1 MRPLNRPMFKMG
13 GPVKEGIMDG
23 IREPKADGGN
33 IGGGIIEGRPAG
45 KGRTG
50 FNVVTIGGNI
60 LARTAPFLSKA
71 RTGIGSFFKSTKPPQ
86 FTPAPS
92 GTYTSMLPNFVQK
105 YLIPSGRFRQPAIP
119 KDQVIP
125 GKFKPAPLSLREIV
139 TSPRTLFTAAR
150 ENPGTA
156 FLLGGQIK
164 NLKGIAE
171 GDDELILGK
180 VRNLGVDAVQGAA
193 NYLLGTE
200 FGKELEI
207 EGDGKEKAELPGQDQ
222 KGGANVDSKVE
233 VNEQGGSA
241 PSNQFNDD
249 GTKKDISVERLLKG
263 IVKRART
270 DAAADTAIK
279 FGQQLRTGEASI
291 KDPSSVIDVASG
303 EFDKVSDLQEKVDLA
318 LIENELKKQQIAAQ
332 ATATTEKAL
341 EIEKRKRGMITMGDL
356 VRADKSGMGLTHS
369 GTLGIA
375 REFADL
381 TGKKYRGSIGNDD
394 LLAKFEKND
403 RFKTDELGVITEK
416 LQGGDDGLYI
426 LGTRVYEKSGPIVK
440 LIKT

>member
-1 MRPLNRPMFKMG
+1 MFKMG
-13 GPVKEGIMDG
+13 GPVKEGVMEG
-23 IREPKADGGN
+23 IKEPRQNFVVGGAALS
-33 IGGGIIEGRPAG
+33 GLGVGLRALASRLPAFLRPAG
-45 KGRTG
+45 AGTRTVPKLGPPTAGTPGGTQFSKGFPGPRLPGTAGTGPGTAEVPLSALERFRTIPA
-50 FNVVTIGGNI
+50 V
-60 LARTAPFLSKA
+60 ARDPLLLGLTGPAG
-71 RTGIGSFFKSTKPPQ
+71 TGIGGKILGGLKSTAKYSLT
-86 FTPAPS
+86 TPTGLI
-92 GTYTSMLPNFVQK
+92 GTE
-105 YLIPSGRFRQPAIP
+105 LIF
-119 KDQVIP
+119 
-125 GKFKPAPLSLREIV
+125 
-139 TSPRTLFTAAR
+139 SPVRKTVKALF
-150 ENPGTA
+150 
-156 FLLGGQIK
+156 
-164 NLKGIAE
+164 
-171 GDDELILGK
+171 GDD
-180 VRNLGVDAVQGAA
+180 
-193 NYLLGTE
+193 T
-200 FGKELEI
+200 EI
-207 EGDGKEKAELPGQDQ
+207 EGDKKEKAKLPGQDP
-222 KGGANVDSKVE
+222 KGSVNVDSKVE

-249 GTKKDISVERLLKG
+249 GTKKDTSVQRLLKG

-303 EFDKVSDLQEKVDLA
+303 EFDKVSDIQKKVDLA

-341 EIEKRKRGMITMGDL
+341 EIERRKRSMITMGDL

-381 TGKKYRGSIGNDD
+381 TNKKYRGSIGNDD

>member
-23 IREPKADGGN
+23 IRELKADGGT
-33 IGGGIIEGRPAG
+33 IGGGTIVGEDKG

-50 FNVVTIGGNI
+50 YALPLLAFAPAALGTAARFLAPRAIMGGLRAFGRGVAAKPTAAPKIEGIFNVQRLRSLFPT
-60 LARTAPFLSKA
+60 
-71 RTGIGSFFKSTKPPQ
+71 
-86 FTPAPS
+86 
-92 GTYTSMLPNFVQK
+92 
-105 YLIPSGRFRQPAIP
+105 GRFLQPATP
-119 KDQVIP
+119 KGQVIP
-125 GKFKPAPLSLREIV
+125 GKFQPAPLSFKEAIRSPEIIGRAV
-139 TSPRTLFTAAR
+139 R
-150 ENPGTA
+150 ENPITA
-156 FLLGGQIK
+156 FVGAGQIK
-164 NLKGIAE
+164 NIPEIAT
-171 GDDELILGK
+171 
-180 VRNLGVDAVQGAA
+180 GAA
-193 NYLLGTE
+193 GLAKDIGLGGVNYLLGTE
-200 FGKELEI
+200 FGKEKPEDI
-207 EGDGKEKAELPGQDQ
+207 VKKSSVGQQGKKGDDAITPKDKDAT
-222 KGGANVDSKVE
+222 
-233 VNEQGGSA
+233 
-241 PSNQFNDD
+241 NQFNDD
-249 GTKKDISVERLLKG
+249 GTKKDTSVERLLKG
-263 IVKRART
+263 VVKRART

-303 EFDKVSDLQEKVDLA
+303 EFDKVSDIQKKVDLA

-341 EIEKRKRGMITMGDL
+341 EIERRKRGMITMGDL

-381 TGKKYRGSIGNDD
+381 TNKKYRGSIGNDD

>member
-23 IREPKADGGN
+23 IREPEPRQGYFVGGLTTALN
-33 IGGGIIEGRPAG
+33 VGLRALAPRLPAFLRPAG
-45 KGRTG
+45 AATRTVPKLGPPTAGTGTRIQTVVPGQSVMVPGRTG
-50 FNVVTIGGNI
+50 VGPGTAEVPLGLRETLRTIPAISRDPLLMGLTG
-60 LARTAPFLSKA
+60 PVS
-71 RTGIGSFFKSTKPPQ
+71 TGIG
-86 FTPAPS
+86 
-92 GTYTSMLPNFVQK
+92 
-105 YLIPSGRFRQPAIP
+105 
-119 KDQVIP
+119 
-125 GKFKPAPLSLREIV
+125 GKI
-139 TSPRTLFTAAR
+139 
-150 ENPGTA
+150 
-156 FLLGGQIK
+156 LGGAK
-164 NLKGIAE
+164 KAASYSLTTPTGLALTELTFAPVRKTAKALF
-171 GDDELILGK
+171 GDEP
-180 VRNLGVDAVQGAA
+180 
-193 NYLLGTE
+193 
-200 FGKELEI
+200 EI
-207 EGDGKEKAELPGQDQ
+207 EDQEGRKSVLPGQDPKPNQ
-222 KGGANVDSKVE
+222 DTIE

-249 GTKKDISVERLLKG
+249 GTKKDTSVERLLKG
-263 IVKRART
+263 VVKRART

-303 EFDKVSDLQEKVDLA
+303 EFDKVSDIQKKVDLA

-341 EIEKRKRGMITMGDL
+341 EIERRKRGMITMGDL

-381 TGKKYRGSIGNDD
+381 TNKKYRGSIGNDD
-394 LLAKFEKND
+394 LLAQFEKND

>member
-23 IREPKADGGN
+23 IQEPRQNYVVGGVAA
-33 IGGGIIEGRPAG
+33 GLGVGLRALASRLPAFLRPAG
-45 KGRTG
+45 AGTRTVPKLGPPTAGTPGGTQFSKG
-50 FNVVTIGGNI
+50 F
-60 LARTAPFLSKA
+60 
-71 RTGIGSFFKSTKPPQ
+71 
-86 FTPAPS
+86 
-92 GTYTSMLPNFVQK
+92 
-105 YLIPSGRFRQPAIP
+105 
-119 KDQVIP
+119 P
-125 GKFKPAPLSLREIV
+125 G
-139 TSPRTLFTAAR
+139 PRL
-150 ENPGTA
+150 PGTA
-156 FLLGGQIK
+156 GTGPGTAEVPLGTLEKFRTIPAVARDPLLLGLTGPV
-164 NLKGIAE
+164 GS
-171 GDDELILGK
+171 GLGGK
-180 VRNLGVDAVQGAA
+180 ALGAA
-193 NYLLGTE
+193 KGALKYSLTSPTGLALTE
-200 FGKELEI
+200 FTFAPVRKTFKALFGDEPEI
-207 EGDGKEKAELPGQDQ
+207 KGDGKEKAKLPGQDP
-222 KGGANVDSKVE
+222 KGGVNVDAKVE

-249 GTKKDISVERLLKG
+249 GTKKDTSVERLLKG

-303 EFDKVSDLQEKVDLA
+303 EFDKVSDIQKRVDLA

-332 ATATTEKAL
+332 AKATTERAL
-341 EIEKRKRGMITMGDL
+341 EIEKRKKELVTMGDL
-356 VRADKSGMGLTHS
+356 DRADKAGKGLTHV

-394 LLAKFEKND
+394 LLAQFEKND

>member
-13 GPVKEGIMDG
+13 GSVKEGVMEG
-23 IREPKADGGN
+23 IKEPQATFGVGN
-33 IGGGIIEGRPAG
+33 NANRDP
-45 KGRTG
+45 RTG
-50 FNVVTIGGNI
+50 REKHGFF
-60 LARTAPFLSKA
+60 LAAGIPTAL
-71 RTGIGSFFKSTKPPQ
+71 
-86 FTPAPS
+86 
-92 GTYTSMLPNFVQK
+92 
-105 YLIPSGRFRQPAIP
+105 
-119 KDQVIP
+119 
-125 GKFKPAPLSLREIV
+125 
-139 TSPRTLFTAAR
+139 TAAR
-150 ENPGTA
+150 VAIPAALRSAASRLPA
-156 FLLGGQIK
+156 FLRPTAGQVTGGGGLRTASEYAKTRMAPMSALEKFRSIPLISKDPLLMGLTGPTGSGLLGKG
-164 NLKGIAE
+164 LGIAKDTLRYSLTTPT
-171 GDDELILGK
+171 G
-180 VRNLGVDAVQGAA
+180 
-193 NYLLGTE
+193 LLGTE
-200 FGKELEI
+200 LLFSPVRKTAKALFGDDPEI
-207 EGDGKEKAELPGQDQ
+207 EGDGKEKATLPGQDP
-222 KGGANVDSKVE
+222 KGGANIDSKVE

-249 GTKKDISVERLLKG
+249 GTKKDTSVERLLKG

-303 EFDKVSDLQEKVDLA
+303 EFDKVSDIQKKVDLA

-341 EIEKRKRGMITMGDL
+341 EIERRKRGMITMGDL

-381 TGKKYRGSIGNDD
+381 TNKKYRGSIGNDD
-394 LLAKFEKND
+394 LLAQFEKND

>member
-13 GPVKEGIMDG
+13 GPVKEGVMEG
-23 IREPKADGGN
+23 IKEPRQNFVVGGAALS
-33 IGGGIIEGRPAG
+33 GLGVGLRALASRLPAFLRPAG
-45 KGRTG
+45 AATKTVPKLGPPTAGTPGGTQFSKGFPGPRLPGTAGTGPGTAEVPLSALERFRTIPA
-50 FNVVTIGGNI
+50 V
-60 LARTAPFLSKA
+60 ARDPLLLGLTGPAG
-71 RTGIGSFFKSTKPPQ
+71 TGIGGKILGGLKSTAKYSLT
-86 FTPAPS
+86 TPTGLI
-92 GTYTSMLPNFVQK
+92 GTELF
-105 YLIPSGRFRQPAIP
+105 F
-119 KDQVIP
+119 
-125 GKFKPAPLSLREIV
+125 
-139 TSPRTLFTAAR
+139 SPVRRTAKALF
-150 ENPGTA
+150 
-156 FLLGGQIK
+156 
-164 NLKGIAE
+164 
-171 GDDELILGK
+171 GDDP
-180 VRNLGVDAVQGAA
+180 
-193 NYLLGTE
+193 
-200 FGKELEI
+200 EI
-207 EGDGKEKAELPGQDQ
+207 EGDKKEKAKLPGQDP
-222 KGGANVDSKVE
+222 KGSVNVDTKVE

-249 GTKKDISVERLLKG
+249 GTKKDTSVERLLKG

-270 DAAADTAIK
+270 GAGADTAIEV
-279 FGQQLRTGEASI
+279 GRQLRTGEMSI
-291 KDPSSVIDVASG
+291 KDPSGAIDVASEKFG
-303 EFDKVSDLQEKVDLA
+303 KVSDIQEKVDLA

-341 EIEKRKRGMITMGDL
+341 EIERRKRGMITMGDL

-381 TGKKYRGSIGNDD
+381 TGKKYRGSIGNDE
-394 LLAKFEKND
+394 LLAQFEKND

>member
-1 MRPLNRPMFKMG
+1 MFKMG
-13 GPVKEGIMDG
+13 GPVKEGVMEG
-23 IREPKADGGN
+23 IKEPQATFGVGNNANRDPRTGREKHGFFLAAGIPTALTAARVAIPAALRSAASRLPAFLRPTAGQVT
-33 IGGGIIEGRPAG
+33 GGGGLRTASEYAKTRMAPMSALEKFRSIPFVSKDPLLMGLSGPAG
-45 KGRTG
+45 
-50 FNVVTIGGNI
+50 
-60 LARTAPFLSKA
+60 
-71 RTGIGSFFKSTKPPQ
+71 TGIGGKILGGLKSTAKYSLT
-86 FTPAPS
+86 TPTGLI
-92 GTYTSMLPNFVQK
+92 GTELLF
-105 YLIPSGRFRQPAIP
+105 
-119 KDQVIP
+119 
-125 GKFKPAPLSLREIV
+125 
-139 TSPRTLFTAAR
+139 SPVRKTAKALF
-150 ENPGTA
+150 
-156 FLLGGQIK
+156 
-164 NLKGIAE
+164 
-171 GDDELILGK
+171 GDDP
-180 VRNLGVDAVQGAA
+180 
-193 NYLLGTE
+193 
-200 FGKELEI
+200 EI
-207 EGDGKEKAELPGQDQ
+207 EGDGKEKATLPGQDP
-222 KGGANVDSKVE
+222 KGGVNVDAKVE

-249 GTKKDISVERLLKG
+249 GTKKDTSVERLLKG

-270 DAAADTAIK
+270 DAGADTAIK

-303 EFDKVSDLQEKVDLA
+303 EFDKVSDIQKKVDLA

-341 EIEKRKRGMITMGDL
+341 EIERRKRGMITMGDL

-381 TGKKYRGSIGNDD
+381 TNKKYRGSIGNDD
-394 LLAKFEKND
+394 LLAQFEKND

>member
-13 GPVKEGIMDG
+13 GPVKEGVMDG
-23 IREPKADGGN
+23 IQEPRQNYVVGGVAA
-33 IGGGIIEGRPAG
+33 GLGVGLRALASRLPAFLRPAG
-45 KGRTG
+45 AATRTVPKLGPPTAGTPGGTQFSKGFPGPRLPGTAGTGPGTAEVPLSALERFRTIPA
-50 FNVVTIGGNI
+50 V
-60 LARTAPFLSKA
+60 ARDPLLLGLTGPAG
-71 RTGIGSFFKSTKPPQ
+71 TGIGGKILGGLKSTAKYSLT
-86 FTPAPS
+86 TPTGLI
-92 GTYTSMLPNFVQK
+92 GTE
-105 YLIPSGRFRQPAIP
+105 LIF
-119 KDQVIP
+119 
-125 GKFKPAPLSLREIV
+125 
-139 TSPRTLFTAAR
+139 SPVRKTVKALF
-150 ENPGTA
+150 
-156 FLLGGQIK
+156 
-164 NLKGIAE
+164 
-171 GDDELILGK
+171 GDDS
-180 VRNLGVDAVQGAA
+180 
-193 NYLLGTE
+193 
-200 FGKELEI
+200 EI
-207 EGDGKEKAELPGQDQ
+207 EGDKKEKAKLPGQDP
-222 KGGANVDSKVE
+222 KGSVNVDSKVE

-249 GTKKDISVERLLKG
+249 GTKKDTSVERLLKG

-291 KDPSSVIDVASG
+291 KDPSAVLDVASA
-303 EFDKVSDLQEKVDLA
+303 EFDKVSDIQKKVDLA
-318 LIENELKKQQIAAQ
+318 RIENELKKQQIAAQ

-341 EIEKRKRGMITMGDL
+341 EIERRKRGMITMGDL

-394 LLAKFEKND
+394 LLAQFEKND

>member
-1 MRPLNRPMFKMG
+1 MKPLNRPMFKMG
-13 GPVKEGIMDG
+13 GSVKEGIMDG
-23 IREPKADGGN
+23 IKEPQATFGVGNNAIKDPITGREKHYTFIPAGIGLALRG
-33 IGGGIIEGRPAG
+33 IASRLPAFLRPTAPTVTGGGGLRTASEYAKTRMAPQTTLEKFRSIPFVSKDPLLMGLTGPAG
-45 KGRTG
+45 
-50 FNVVTIGGNI
+50 
-60 LARTAPFLSKA
+60 
-71 RTGIGSFFKSTKPPQ
+71 TGIGGKILGGLKSTAKYSLT
-86 FTPAPS
+86 TPTGLI
-92 GTYTSMLPNFVQK
+92 GTELLF
-105 YLIPSGRFRQPAIP
+105 
-119 KDQVIP
+119 
-125 GKFKPAPLSLREIV
+125 
-139 TSPRTLFTAAR
+139 SPVRKTAKALF
-150 ENPGTA
+150 
-156 FLLGGQIK
+156 
-164 NLKGIAE
+164 
-171 GDDELILGK
+171 GDDP
-180 VRNLGVDAVQGAA
+180 
-193 NYLLGTE
+193 
-200 FGKELEI
+200 EI
-207 EGDGKEKAELPGQDQ
+207 EGDGEEKAKLPGQDP
-222 KGGANVDSKVE
+222 KGGPNIDSKVE

-249 GTKKDISVERLLKG
+249 GTKKDTSVERLLKG

-270 DAAADTAIK
+270 DAGADTAIK

-291 KDPSSVIDVASG
+291 KDPSSVIDVASK
-303 EFDKVSDLQEKVDLA
+303 EFDKVSDIQKKVDLA

-341 EIEKRKRGMITMGDL
+341 EIERRKRSMITMGDL

-381 TGKKYRGSIGNDD
+381 TGKKYRGSIGNDE
-394 LLAKFEKND
+394 LLAQFEKND

>member
-13 GPVKEGIMDG
+13 GAVKEGILDG
-23 IREPKADGGN
+23 IREPRQN
-33 IGGGIIEGRPAG
+33 YFLGGGVSPILTAISTRAAPLLSRAKGLFGTTVARTTNVPKLGPPTAGTPGATQFSKGFPGPRLPGTPGVGPGSAQVTSQVFQPNRLSKFFTNDPILGLVLNPTAGGVIKKTAQKVLKGALTTPTGLLTTGFIG
-45 KGRTG
+45 KG
-50 FNVVTIGGNI
+50 
-60 LARTAPFLSKA
+60 FL
-71 RTGIGSFFKSTKPPQ
+71 
-86 FTPAPS
+86 
-92 GTYTSMLPNFVQK
+92 
-105 YLIPSGRFRQPAIP
+105 
-119 KDQVIP
+119 
-125 GKFKPAPLSLREIV
+125 
-139 TSPRTLFTAAR
+139 
-150 ENPGTA
+150 
-156 FLLGGQIK
+156 
-164 NLKGIAE
+164 
-171 GDDELILGK
+171 GDDSP
-180 VRNLGVDAVQGAA
+180 
-193 NYLLGTE
+193 
-200 FGKELEI
+200 EI
-207 EGDGKEKAELPGQDQ
+207 EGDSKEKAKLPGQDP

-249 GTKKDISVERLLKG
+249 GTKKDTSVERLLKG
-263 IVKRART
+263 IVKRTRT

-303 EFDKVSDLQEKVDLA
+303 EFDKVSDIQKKVDLA

-341 EIEKRKRGMITMGDL
+341 EVERRKRGMITMGDL

-381 TGKKYRGSIGNDD
+381 TNKKYRGSIGNDE

>member
-1 MRPLNRPMFKMG
+1 MFKMG
-13 GPVKEGIMDG
+13 GPVKEGVMEG
-23 IREPKADGGN
+23 IKEPRQNFVVGGAALS
-33 IGGGIIEGRPAG
+33 GLGVGLRALASRLPAFLRPAG
-45 KGRTG
+45 AGTRTVPKLGPPTAGTPGGTQFSKGFPGPRLPGTAGTGPGTAEVPLSALERFRTIPA
-50 FNVVTIGGNI
+50 V
-60 LARTAPFLSKA
+60 ARDPLLLGLTGPAG
-71 RTGIGSFFKSTKPPQ
+71 TGIGGKILGGLKSTAKYSLT
-86 FTPAPS
+86 TPTGLI
-92 GTYTSMLPNFVQK
+92 GTE
-105 YLIPSGRFRQPAIP
+105 LIF
-119 KDQVIP
+119 
-125 GKFKPAPLSLREIV
+125 
-139 TSPRTLFTAAR
+139 SPVRKTVKALF
-150 ENPGTA
+150 
-156 FLLGGQIK
+156 
-164 NLKGIAE
+164 
-171 GDDELILGK
+171 GDD
-180 VRNLGVDAVQGAA
+180 
-193 NYLLGTE
+193 T
-200 FGKELEI
+200 EI
-207 EGDGKEKAELPGQDQ
+207 EGDKKEKAKLPGQDP
-222 KGGANVDSKVE
+222 KGSVNVDSKVE

-249 GTKKDISVERLLKG
+249 GTKKDTSVQRLLKG

-303 EFDKVSDLQEKVDLA
+303 EFDKVSDIQKKVDLA

-341 EIEKRKRGMITMGDL
+341 EIERRKRGMITMGDL

-381 TGKKYRGSIGNDD
+381 TNKKYRGSIGNDD

>member
-13 GPVKEGIMDG
+13 GAVKEGILDG
-23 IREPKADGGN
+23 IREPRQN
-33 IGGGIIEGRPAG
+33 YFLGGGVSPILTAISTRAAPLLSRAKGLFGTTVARTTNVPKLGPPTAGTPGATQFSKGFPGPRLPGTPGVGPGSAQVTSQVFQPNRLSKFFTNDPILGLVLNPTAGGVIKKTAQKVLKGALTTPTGLLTTGFIG
-45 KGRTG
+45 KG
-50 FNVVTIGGNI
+50 
-60 LARTAPFLSKA
+60 FL
-71 RTGIGSFFKSTKPPQ
+71 
-86 FTPAPS
+86 
-92 GTYTSMLPNFVQK
+92 
-105 YLIPSGRFRQPAIP
+105 
-119 KDQVIP
+119 
-125 GKFKPAPLSLREIV
+125 
-139 TSPRTLFTAAR
+139 
-150 ENPGTA
+150 
-156 FLLGGQIK
+156 
-164 NLKGIAE
+164 
-171 GDDELILGK
+171 GDDSP
-180 VRNLGVDAVQGAA
+180 
-193 NYLLGTE
+193 
-200 FGKELEI
+200 EI
-207 EGDGKEKAELPGQDQ
+207 EGDSKEKAKLPGQDP

-249 GTKKDISVERLLKG
+249 GTKKDTSVERLLKG
-263 IVKRART
+263 IVKRTRT

-303 EFDKVSDLQEKVDLA
+303 EFDKVSDIQKKVDLA

-341 EIEKRKRGMITMGDL
+341 EIERRKRGMITMGDL

-381 TGKKYRGSIGNDD
+381 TNKKYRGSIGNDE

>member
-1 MRPLNRPMFKMG
+1 MKPLNRPMFKMG
-13 GPVKEGIMDG
+13 GSVKEGIMDG
-23 IREPKADGGN
+23 IKEPQATFGVGNNAIKDPITGREKHYTFIPAGIGLALRG
-33 IGGGIIEGRPAG
+33 IASRLPAFLRPTAPTVTGGGGLRTASEYAKTRMAPQTTLEKFRSIPFVSKDPLLMGLTGPAG
-45 KGRTG
+45 
-50 FNVVTIGGNI
+50 
-60 LARTAPFLSKA
+60 
-71 RTGIGSFFKSTKPPQ
+71 TGIGGKILGGLKSTAKYSLT
-86 FTPAPS
+86 TPTGLI
-92 GTYTSMLPNFVQK
+92 GTELLF
-105 YLIPSGRFRQPAIP
+105 
-119 KDQVIP
+119 
-125 GKFKPAPLSLREIV
+125 
-139 TSPRTLFTAAR
+139 SPVRKTAKALF
-150 ENPGTA
+150 
-156 FLLGGQIK
+156 
-164 NLKGIAE
+164 
-171 GDDELILGK
+171 GDDP
-180 VRNLGVDAVQGAA
+180 
-193 NYLLGTE
+193 
-200 FGKELEI
+200 EI
-207 EGDGKEKAELPGQDQ
+207 EGDGEEKAKLPGQDP
-222 KGGANVDSKVE
+222 KGGPNVDSKVE

-249 GTKKDISVERLLKG
+249 GTKKDTSVERLLKG

-270 DAAADTAIK
+270 DAGADTAIK

-291 KDPSSVIDVASG
+291 KDPSSVIDVASE
-303 EFDKVSDLQEKVDLA
+303 EFDKVSDIQKKVDLA

-341 EIEKRKRGMITMGDL
+341 EIERRKRGMITMGDL

-381 TGKKYRGSIGNDD
+381 TNKKYRGSIGNDD
-394 LLAKFEKND
+394 LLAQFEKND